1 MKLIKNR
8 QVLSKLLV
16 FAMTF
21 TAVGYCF
28 SNPLNAAA
36 NKKDDPLPPGPQTT
50 HKITTRVIFKSKQDN
65 QLATHNI
72 PSEIKDGE
80 SINIELKIA
89 RLFSVARVLVNG
101 KVVSEGPRFTLK
113 KVKKDTRV
121 DILLKRKKIKLMIDP
136 GHAKWENRS
145 PINKSYYE
153 SVQMWK
159 LHLPLIARL
168 KKIPN
173 IEVHTTRR
181 SLTSDVGVVERGL
194 MSRGCNLFLSL
205 HSNYTPGGFADYP
218 VALTATMPYNKP
230 ISEALGWRMGDTVRD
245 TIRTKQPNRIW
256 GRKNDAGTDWFG
268 VIRGSAAVGTP
279 GLLMEHSFHSNRR
292 VTEWLLKDH
301 NLKKL
306 GTREA
311 DDIGVMYGFIKGSKN
326 LRPKN
331 VENLNAKRHGN
342 KVSLKWAYAP
352 YASGYDIYRWDNKT
366 KKYKYVT
373 WTLKNTY
380 TDKHPQSKKC
390 QYKIVSFRQM
400 EHKRFVFSKG
410 SVAVA
415 RKGAALDVISELDL
429 KLLTKEYIRA
439 KFSAECMSDIKD
451 VSGLNP
457 KFR

>member
-1 MKLIKNR
+1 M
-8 QVLSKLLV
+8 
-16 FAMTF
+16 
-21 TAVGYCF
+21 
-28 SNPLNAAA
+28 
-36 NKKDDPLPPGPQTT
+36 
-50 HKITTRVIFKSKQDN
+50 
-65 QLATHNI
+65 
-72 PSEIKDGE
+72 
-80 SINIELKIA
+80 
-89 RLFSVARVLVNG
+89 
-101 KVVSEGPRFTLK
+101 
-113 KVKKDTRV
+113 
-121 DILLKRKKIKLMIDP
+121 
-136 GHAKWENRS
+136 
-145 PINKSYYE
+145 
-153 SVQMWK
+153 
-159 LHLPLIARL
+159 
-168 KKIPN
+168 
-173 IEVHTTRR
+173 HTTRR